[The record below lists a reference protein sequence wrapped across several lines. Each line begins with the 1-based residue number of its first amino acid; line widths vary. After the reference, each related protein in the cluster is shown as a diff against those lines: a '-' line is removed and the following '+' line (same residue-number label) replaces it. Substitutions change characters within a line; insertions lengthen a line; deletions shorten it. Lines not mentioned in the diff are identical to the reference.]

1 MDFMLL
7 NELNQIN
14 NIFIA
19 RGNILDLVLTDIADC
34 KVFPA
39 SDILSKIDRPHPPL
53 VLSINNVNRK
63 NLTYNKEIRRYN
75 FHKANYDLIKADLCN
90 INWISKFESLT
101 NVTDHVEIL
110 QKEIWKVIVKHV
122 PLKKTFIHKYPPWF
136 TSQLIK
142 LLREKNNIRRRFNK
156 YKNPID
162 KISFDLIKS
171 RCRVLATTCY
181 NHYIKGLEEDLINN
195 PKLF

>member
-14 NIFIA
+14 NILNA

-122 PLKKTFIHKYPPWF
+122 PLKKPSNTN
-136 TSQLIK
+136 T
-142 LLREKNNIRRRFNK
+142 RR
-156 YKNPID
+156 
-162 KISFDLIKS
+162 
-171 RCRVLATTCY
+171 
-181 NHYIKGLEEDLINN
+181 GLHHN
-195 PKLF
+195 